1 MRLTPSSASALVA
14 LLLAPL
20 AAFAQT
26 TAATPASGRH
36 EVVPSLLGANLVKNP
51 SFEAGNIILEDWSID
66 AGADAMTFEPEG
78 GQAGRRCIKVTEAKR
93 FLMQQEIPVLPGGT
107 YKVSAQFKT
116 KDFSGKRV
124 YVALIPYGWPRHFGI
139 ELNEFKKTT
148 DWQLVETTVKVN
160 WKAEETR
167 YTLAF
172 FVENSA
178 GELWLD
184 QVKVEE
190 VLQGVAVRPASV
202 VCDFTTGTPHGL
214 ATVRVSNASNAPKRV
229 ELGGLRSVPSIVEL
243 APGAETNVEVGIPLK
258 PIWRNRTELYV
269 RDDSSDVGELT
280 AKTGDGENLE
290 IPQVTRAWANLC
302 VEPVQ
307 VIVQDP
313 WQAKMAAGRTERLKA
328 EVRFALGEEPLRTG
342 TMQAR
347 LISRETGKEALRHE
361 VRGPGAATKLELDV
375 RELPWGA
382 YDLQVSFSDA
392 GGRVMASTKRLA
404 TILPGDKQQVRV
416 LNNLVSELM
425 DARSRGLLGQQRVE
439 FMNPRDGWV
448 WFSAAGG
455 CVVKTGNATLLSPE
469 ADKPAVEAMRLLPAG
484 RHVLEVSGHPSE
496 LTVRA
501 IPALVYNLY
510 WPNAPGGQRI
520 EPFGRHTWE
529 RLSKHMLP
537 NVNTIE
543 SVVVDTPEH
552 REWLAQGK
560 HWTPHVQAPGLID
573 KQKWTVEKM
582 REIWLNPGK
591 TTAWPDRPS
600 FTLDKFTGISVDEY
614 AGNHPSA
621 EIVRMTTTSVADLA
635 DHPAYAGKLWVPFF
649 ASTRG
654 ANTQD
659 RPFLKTVLGNGW
671 PFKEELYLSEMPTE
685 PENLLAIRDAFT
697 KVASKYEAA
706 VAGSM
711 RRMIFV
717 LSYSGLGTMS
727 ANRHPEADFRV
738 HLDMQMQALATHPAY
753 FALWGVEPYRSH
765 NADPETVDCMGML
778 LRHYCIEGK
787 TARMLREA
795 YELKHVA
802 NPDFTDGL
810 RGWQTQAAE
819 PGSIRTDTFAGYG
832 TLQGRYPRKNG
843 IGDAFAIL
851 TRNTKAPNTI
861 SQQLQGLTPGR
872 LYSLKLFTGDHADL
886 RAGKVRKDLH
896 GLSITLD
903 GAEAQPGGFSH
914 PFISHD
920 FPAQLAAYANV
931 GGKPPFWM
939 TYHWLRFRAT
949 GPTATLTLSD
959 WTKSGE
965 PGGPAGQQIMVNFV
979 EIQPVLGQ

>member
-1 MRLTPSSASALVA
+1 
-14 LLLAPL
+14 
-20 AAFAQT
+20 
-26 TAATPASGRH
+26 
-36 EVVPSLLGANLVKNP
+36 
-51 SFEAGNIILEDWSID
+51 
-66 AGADAMTFEPEG
+66 
-78 GQAGRRCIKVTEAKR
+78 
-93 FLMQQEIPVLPGGT
+93 
-107 YKVSAQFKT
+107 
-116 KDFSGKRV
+116 
-124 YVALIPYGWPRHFGI
+124 
-139 ELNEFKKTT
+139 
-148 DWQLVETTVKVN
+148 
-160 WKAEETR
+160 
-167 YTLAF
+167 
-172 FVENSA
+172 
-178 GELWLD
+178 
-184 QVKVEE
+184 
-190 VLQGVAVRPASV
+190 
-202 VCDFTTGTPHGL
+202 
-214 ATVRVSNASNAPKRV
+214 
-229 ELGGLRSVPSIVEL
+229 
-243 APGAETNVEVGIPLK
+243 
-258 PIWRNRTELYV
+258 
-269 RDDSSDVGELT
+269 
-280 AKTGDGENLE
+280 
-290 IPQVTRAWANLC
+290 
-302 VEPVQ
+302 
-307 VIVQDP
+307 
-313 WQAKMAAGRTERLKA
+313 
-328 EVRFALGEEPLRTG
+328 
-342 TMQAR
+342 
-347 LISRETGKEALRHE
+347 
-361 VRGPGAATKLELDV
+361 
-375 RELPWGA
+375 
-382 YDLQVSFSDA
+382 
-392 GGRVMASTKRLA
+392 MASTKRLA

-649 ASTRG
+649 ASARG

-671 PFKEELYLSEMPTE
+671 PFKEEVYLSEMPTE
-685 PENLLAIRDAFT
+685 PENLVAIRDAFI

-706 VAGSM
+706 VAGSI

-778 LRHYCIEGK
+778 LRHYCVEGK
-787 TARMLREA
+787 TGRMLREA

-832 TLQGRYPRKNG
+832 TMQGRYPRKNG

-872 LYSLKLFTGDHADL
+872 LYSLKLFTGDNADL
-886 RAGKVRKDLH
+886 RAGTVRKDLH

-914 PFISHD
+914 PFVSHD

>member
-1 MRLTPSSASALVA
+1 
-14 LLLAPL
+14 
-20 AAFAQT
+20 
-26 TAATPASGRH
+26 
-36 EVVPSLLGANLVKNP
+36 
-51 SFEAGNIILEDWSID
+51 
-66 AGADAMTFEPEG
+66 
-78 GQAGRRCIKVTEAKR
+78 
-93 FLMQQEIPVLPGGT
+93 
-107 YKVSAQFKT
+107 
-116 KDFSGKRV
+116 
-124 YVALIPYGWPRHFGI
+124 
-139 ELNEFKKTT
+139 
-148 DWQLVETTVKVN
+148 
-160 WKAEETR
+160 
-167 YTLAF
+167 
-172 FVENSA
+172 
-178 GELWLD
+178 
-184 QVKVEE
+184 
-190 VLQGVAVRPASV
+190 
-202 VCDFTTGTPHGL
+202 
-214 ATVRVSNASNAPKRV
+214 
-229 ELGGLRSVPSIVEL
+229 
-243 APGAETNVEVGIPLK
+243 
-258 PIWRNRTELYV
+258 
-269 RDDSSDVGELT
+269 
-280 AKTGDGENLE
+280 
-290 IPQVTRAWANLC
+290 
-302 VEPVQ
+302 
-307 VIVQDP
+307 
-313 WQAKMAAGRTERLKA
+313 
-328 EVRFALGEEPLRTG
+328 
-342 TMQAR
+342 
-347 LISRETGKEALRHE
+347 
-361 VRGPGAATKLELDV
+361 
-375 RELPWGA
+375 
-382 YDLQVSFSDA
+382 
-392 GGRVMASTKRLA
+392 
-404 TILPGDKQQVRV
+404 
-416 LNNLVSELM
+416 
-425 DARSRGLLGQQRVE
+425 
-439 FMNPRDGWV
+439 
-448 WFSAAGG
+448 
-455 CVVKTGNATLLSPE
+455 
-469 ADKPAVEAMRLLPAG
+469 MRLLPAG

-635 DHPAYAGKLWVPFF
+635 EHPAYAGKLWVPFF

-685 PENLLAIRDAFT
+685 PENLLAIRDTFT
-697 KVASKYEAA
+697 KMASKYEAA

-787 TARMLREA
+787 TERMLREA

-810 RGWQTQAAE
+810 RGWQTQAAV

-832 TLQGRYPRKNG
+832 TMQGRYPRKNG

-851 TRNTKAPNTI
+851 TRNAKAPNTI

-886 RAGKVRKDLH
+886 QAGKVRKDLH

-914 PFISHD
+914 PFVSHD
-920 FPAQLAAYANV
+920 FPAQLAAYAKV

-939 TYHWLRFRAT
+939 TYHWLRFRAR

>member
-1 MRLTPSSASALVA
+1 MKPTRSILAA

-26 TAATPASGRH
+26 PAATPASGRPG
-36 EVVPSLLGANLVKNP
+36 VVPSLLGANLVKNP
-51 SFEAGNIILEDWSID
+51 SFEAGNIIPEDWFID
-66 AGADAMTFEPEG
+66 AGADVLSYETDG
-78 GQAGRRCIKVTEAKR
+78 GQAGRRCIKVTETKK
-93 FLMQQEIPVLPGGT
+93 FLMQQEIPVLPGCT

-124 YVALIPYGWPRHFGI
+124 YVALVPYGWPRLFGI
-139 ELNEFKKTT
+139 ALKEFKKTT
-148 DWQLVETTVKVN
+148 DWQLVETTVKVD

-172 FVENSA
+172 FVENST

-202 VCDFTTGTPHGL
+202 VCDFATGTPSGL
-214 ATVRVSNASNAPKRV
+214 ATVRVSNASNVPKRV
-229 ELGGLRSVPSIVEL
+229 ELGGLQSVPPIIEL
-243 APGAETNVEVGIPLK
+243 PPGSETTVDLGIPLK

-269 RDDSSDVGELT
+269 RDDSSDAGELT
-280 AKTGDGENLE
+280 AKTSDGENIE
-290 IPQVTRAWANLC
+290 VPQVTRAWANLC
-302 VEPVQ
+302 IEPVQ

-313 WQAKMAAGRTERLKA
+313 WQAKMTSARTERLKA
-328 EVRFALGEEPLRTG
+328 EVRFALTEEALHSG

-347 LISRETGKEALRHE
+347 LLSRETGKEVLRHE
-361 VRGPGAATKLELDV
+361 VHGPGSATKIELDV
-375 RELPWGA
+375 REVPWGA
-382 YDLQVSFSDA
+382 YDLHVSFSDT

-404 TILPGDKQQVRV
+404 TVLPGERQQVRV

-425 DARSRGLLGQQRVE
+425 DARSRGLIGEKRVE

-455 CVVKTGNATLLSPE
+455 CVVKTGDAILLSSE
-469 ADKPAVEAMRLLPAG
+469 ADKPAAEAMRLLPAG
-484 RHVLEVSGHPSE
+484 KHVLEVSGHPSE

-501 IPALVYNLY
+501 IPALVYNIY
-510 WPNAPGGQRI
+510 RPNASGGQRI
-520 EPFGRHTWE
+520 EPFGQHTWE

-591 TTAWPDRPS
+591 TTAWPSRPS

-635 DHPAYAGKLWVPFF
+635 EHPAYAGKLWVPYF

-671 PFKEELYLSEMPTE
+671 PFKEEVYLGEMPTE
-685 PENLLAIRDAFT
+685 HENLEAIRDAFT
-697 KVASKYEAA
+697 KVASKYEAT
-706 VAGSM
+706 VPGSL

-727 ANRHPEADFRV
+727 ANRCPEADFRV
-738 HLDMQMQALATHPAY
+738 HLDMQMQALATNPAY
-753 FALWGVEPYRSH
+753 FALWGVEPYRSQ
-765 NADPETVDCMGML
+765 NADAETVDCMGML

-787 TARMLREA
+787 TERMLREG
-795 YELKHVA
+795 YELKYIA
-802 NPDFTDGL
+802 NSDFTDGL

-819 PGSIRTDTFAGYG
+819 SGSIRTDTLAGYG
-832 TLQGRYPRKNG
+832 TMQGRYPKKNG
-843 IGDAFAIL
+843 IGDTFAIL
-851 TRNTKAPNTI
+851 TRNAKAPNTV
-861 SQQLQGLTPGR
+861 SQQLRGLTPGR

-896 GLSITLD
+896 GVSITLD

-914 PFISHD
+914 PFVSQD
-920 FPAQLAAYANV
+920 FPAQLAAYANA
-931 GGKPPFWM
+931 GGKPQFWM

-965 PGGPAGQQIMVNFV
+965 PGGPAGQQTMINFV
-979 EIQPVLGQ
+979 EIQPVLGH

>member
-1 MRLTPSSASALVA
+1 
-14 LLLAPL
+14 
-20 AAFAQT
+20 
-26 TAATPASGRH
+26 
-36 EVVPSLLGANLVKNP
+36 
-51 SFEAGNIILEDWSID
+51 
-66 AGADAMTFEPEG
+66 
-78 GQAGRRCIKVTEAKR
+78 
-93 FLMQQEIPVLPGGT
+93 
-107 YKVSAQFKT
+107 
-116 KDFSGKRV
+116 
-124 YVALIPYGWPRHFGI
+124 
-139 ELNEFKKTT
+139 
-148 DWQLVETTVKVN
+148 
-160 WKAEETR
+160 
-167 YTLAF
+167 
-172 FVENSA
+172 
-178 GELWLD
+178 
-184 QVKVEE
+184 
-190 VLQGVAVRPASV
+190 
-202 VCDFTTGTPHGL
+202 
-214 ATVRVSNASNAPKRV
+214 
-229 ELGGLRSVPSIVEL
+229 
-243 APGAETNVEVGIPLK
+243 
-258 PIWRNRTELYV
+258 
-269 RDDSSDVGELT
+269 
-280 AKTGDGENLE
+280 
-290 IPQVTRAWANLC
+290 
-302 VEPVQ
+302 
-307 VIVQDP
+307 
-313 WQAKMAAGRTERLKA
+313 
-328 EVRFALGEEPLRTG
+328 
-342 TMQAR
+342 
-347 LISRETGKEALRHE
+347 
-361 VRGPGAATKLELDV
+361 
-375 RELPWGA
+375 
-382 YDLQVSFSDA
+382 
-392 GGRVMASTKRLA
+392 
-404 TILPGDKQQVRV
+404 
-416 LNNLVSELM
+416 
-425 DARSRGLLGQQRVE
+425 
-439 FMNPRDGWV
+439 
-448 WFSAAGG
+448 
-455 CVVKTGNATLLSPE
+455 
-469 ADKPAVEAMRLLPAG
+469 
-484 RHVLEVSGHPSE
+484 
-496 LTVRA
+496 
-501 IPALVYNLY
+501 
-510 WPNAPGGQRI
+510 
-520 EPFGRHTWE
+520 
-529 RLSKHMLP
+529 MLP

-685 PENLLAIRDAFT
+685 PENLVAIRDAFT

-706 VAGSM
+706 VAGSL
-711 RRMIFV
+711 RRMILV

-778 LRHYCIEGK
+778 LRHYCVEGK
-787 TARMLREA
+787 TGRMLGEA

-832 TLQGRYPRKNG
+832 TMQGRYPRKNG
-843 IGDAFAIL
+843 IGDIFAIL
-851 TRNTKAPNTI
+851 TRNAKAPNTI

-872 LYSLKLFTGDHADL
+872 VYSLKLFTGDHADL
-886 RAGKVRKDLH
+886 RAGTARKDLH

>member
-1 MRLTPSSASALVA
+1 
-14 LLLAPL
+14 
-20 AAFAQT
+20 
-26 TAATPASGRH
+26 
-36 EVVPSLLGANLVKNP
+36 
-51 SFEAGNIILEDWSID
+51 
-66 AGADAMTFEPEG
+66 
-78 GQAGRRCIKVTEAKR
+78 
-93 FLMQQEIPVLPGGT
+93 
-107 YKVSAQFKT
+107 
-116 KDFSGKRV
+116 
-124 YVALIPYGWPRHFGI
+124 
-139 ELNEFKKTT
+139 
-148 DWQLVETTVKVN
+148 
-160 WKAEETR
+160 
-167 YTLAF
+167 
-172 FVENSA
+172 
-178 GELWLD
+178 
-184 QVKVEE
+184 
-190 VLQGVAVRPASV
+190 
-202 VCDFTTGTPHGL
+202 
-214 ATVRVSNASNAPKRV
+214 
-229 ELGGLRSVPSIVEL
+229 
-243 APGAETNVEVGIPLK
+243 
-258 PIWRNRTELYV
+258 
-269 RDDSSDVGELT
+269 
-280 AKTGDGENLE
+280 
-290 IPQVTRAWANLC
+290 
-302 VEPVQ
+302 
-307 VIVQDP
+307 
-313 WQAKMAAGRTERLKA
+313 
-328 EVRFALGEEPLRTG
+328 
-342 TMQAR
+342 
-347 LISRETGKEALRHE
+347 
-361 VRGPGAATKLELDV
+361 
-375 RELPWGA
+375 
-382 YDLQVSFSDA
+382 
-392 GGRVMASTKRLA
+392 
-404 TILPGDKQQVRV
+404 
-416 LNNLVSELM
+416 
-425 DARSRGLLGQQRVE
+425 
-439 FMNPRDGWV
+439 
-448 WFSAAGG
+448 
-455 CVVKTGNATLLSPE
+455 
-469 ADKPAVEAMRLLPAG
+469 LLPAG

-778 LRHYCIEGK
+778 LRHYCVEGK
-787 TARMLREA
+787 TGRMLGEA

-810 RGWQTQAAE
+810 RRMWFDQHVHDDAALTLLTEAVGVDRLVVGTNLAGWDAPSSPEKLREIPAFLVASDEFTTARSILAEIGNENLRDDDEMVAGIAEILCQAANTIGDVDSYA
-819 PGSIRTDTFAGYG
+819 PAV
-832 TLQGRYPRKNG
+832 QPRKRRRRS
-843 IGDAFAIL
+843 ATSTSASSS
-851 TRNTKAPNTI
+851 TAP
-861 SQQLQGLTPGR
+861 
-872 LYSLKLFTGDHADL
+872 TG
-886 RAGKVRKDLH
+886 
-896 GLSITLD
+896 
-903 GAEAQPGGFSH
+903 
-914 PFISHD
+914 
-920 FPAQLAAYANV
+920 
-931 GGKPPFWM
+931 
-939 TYHWLRFRAT
+939 T
-949 GPTATLTLSD
+949 GPDCRTP
-959 WTKSGE
+959 E
-965 PGGPAGQQIMVNFV
+965 PSASSS
-979 EIQPVLGQ
+979 